1 MSAAL
6 HRLLESFASSHEFTG
21 NKGPLCV
28 ALVVTRMAVRHGL
41 PLEASALVTI
51 GQGQV
56 VGLGKG
62 AVQSILKDY
71 GITRVLAAEGGRT
84 SRGSMKNMQDYVA
97 FLNGLPERAQIDLK
111 AVEQWWVAKV
121 VEYFERSPLRLRL
134 DVGTSLKACL
144 SGLFEEA
151 RRRQSV
157 QKGSTLL
164 GGMMQHLVGAKP
176 DTLYPGSELRH
187 NSFSTADDPTGRAG
201 DFEIG
206 DSVIHVTTAPT
217 RQLLGKCSANLER
230 GLRPLVISSQAGA
243 ALAESLAEE
252 MGIGRRVEV
261 LEITQFLVA
270 NMLERT
276 KGDREDSPGLREFV
290 RPMTRVNERTMKGAL
305 KGRERCPETDGP
317 GEMARPISGPLCPFS
332 PLCPL
337 GSRRP
342 SRRVPLGPREY
353 SSWEVGS
360 LGLEPRTNGL
370 KVRCST
376 D

>member
-28 ALVVTRMAVRHGL
+28 ALVVTRMAVRNGL
-41 PLEASALVTI
+41 PLEAAALVTV

-56 VGLGKG
+56 LGLGKG

-84 SRGSMKNMQDYVA
+84 SRGSMKNMQDYVG
-97 FLNGLPERAQIDLK
+97 FLNGLPRPAQIDLK
-111 AVEQWWVAKV
+111 EIERWWVEKV

-144 SGLFEEA
+144 VGLFDEA
-151 RRRQSV
+151 RRRQSM

-164 GGMMQHLVGAKP
+164 GGMMQHLVGAKL
-176 DTLYPGSELRH
+176 DMLYPDCGLPH

-243 ALAESLAEE
+243 ALAEALAEE

-276 KGDREDSPGLREFV
+276 AFQGSSRRSAVEELVARYNAIVDR
-290 RPMTRVNERTMKGAL
+290 
-305 KGRERCPETDGP
+305 CETDP
-317 GEMARPISGPLCPFS
+317 GMKI
-332 PLCPL
+332 
-337 GSRRP
+337 
-342 SRRVPLGPREY
+342 
-353 SSWEVGS
+353 EVA
-360 LGLEPRTNGL
+360 
-370 KVRCST
+370 
-376 D
+376 

>member
-28 ALVVTRMAVRHGL
+28 ALVVTRMAVRNGL
-41 PLEASALVTI
+41 PLDAAALVTV

-56 VGLGKG
+56 LGLGKG

-84 SRGSMKNMQDYVA
+84 SRGSMKNMQDYVG
-97 FLNGLPERAQIDLK
+97 FLNGLPQRALIDLR
-111 AVEQWWVAKV
+111 EIERWWVEKV

-144 SGLFEEA
+144 GGLFDEA
-151 RRRQSV
+151 RRRQSM

-164 GGMMQHLVGAKP
+164 GGMMQHLVGAKL
-176 DTLYPGSELRH
+176 DMLYPGCGLPH
-187 NSFSTADDPTGRAG
+187 NSFSTADDPTGRSG

-243 ALAESLAEE
+243 ALAEALAEE

-276 KGDREDSPGLREFV
+276 AFQGSSRRSAVEELITRYNAIVDR
-290 RPMTRVNERTMKGAL
+290 
-305 KGRERCPETDGP
+305 CETDP
-317 GEMARPISGPLCPFS
+317 GMKI
-332 PLCPL
+332 
-337 GSRRP
+337 
-342 SRRVPLGPREY
+342 
-353 SSWEVGS
+353 EVA
-360 LGLEPRTNGL
+360 
-370 KVRCST
+370 
-376 D
+376 